1 MLQQGSTLWRVFV
14 STAASLLALA
24 LLVMLAMML
33 PLAAAAG
40 TVLLA
45 GITARMVWMRMHLE
59 TKRKVSENIFQILSG
74 AAAVL
79 IIMFVIYL
87 LVHIFLLGREQLSWS
102 FLVSDPAEGLSEGG
116 IFPAIIGT
124 ALLVIIMSVVG
135 VPVGTV
141 TAIYLTEYA
150 SANSVLARVIR
161 FAVNTLAGV
170 PAIVFGLFGL
180 GFFIGTVGTAMDS
193 YDFNRTMTR
202 LETLLAAEGS
212 PFAATG
218 EADATALRGWME
230 KDGAERW
237 AEHIDLTRV
246 LTEIHG
252 AEAIRTADVMEFY
265 RLRQR
270 PHYGQPALIWAA
282 LTMALLTL
290 PVVIVSVEEA
300 IRTVPRDLREASLA
314 LGATKWTTIRRV
326 VLPGAFTGILTGGIL
341 AVSRGAGEVAPIL
354 FTGAAY
360 YLPELP
366 TSLSSQFMEL
376 GYHIY
381 VLTTQ
386 STDVEATKPLLYAT
400 TFVLL
405 ILTFA
410 LNFSAI
416 FLRSRV
422 RRTLAK
428 IGS

>member
-1 MLQQGSTLWRVFV
+1 MLEQGSPLRRIVVT
-14 STAASLLALA
+14 TAATLLGMALVFMLALMLPLYGAVGGVLLIALA
-24 LLVMLAMML
+24 LRV
-33 PLAAAAG
+33 G
-40 TVLLA
+40 W
-45 GITARMVWMRMHLE
+45 GRARLE
-59 TKRKVSENIFQILSG
+59 TRRKVSENIFQILSG
-74 AAAVL
+74 AAAALIVAFVL
-79 IIMFVIYL
+79 YL

-102 FLVSDPAEGLSEGG
+102 FLVSDPSEGLAEGG
-116 IFPAIIGT
+116 IFPAIVGT

-150 SANSVLARVIR
+150 SARSVLARVIR

-180 GFFIGTVGTAMDS
+180 GFFIGTVGASMDAFEFS
-193 YDFNRTMTR
+193 RTMTR
-202 LETLLAAEGS
+202 LETVLAAEGS
-212 PFAATG
+212 PFADAAG
-218 EADATALRGWME
+218 ADADALRSWLE
-230 KDGAERW
+230 KDDAAAWR
-237 AEHIDLTRV
+237 EHIDLTRV
-246 LTEIHG
+246 LAEIHG

-265 RLRQR
+265 RQRQR

-366 TSLSSQFMEL
+366 SSLSSQFMEL

-386 STDVEATKPLLYAT
+386 STNVEATKPLLYAT

-422 RRTLAK
+422 RRRLAK